1 MVTRSQRG
9 LGPNRQLA
17 AMNICKENCVGER
30 LYYVTH
36 RSSQGRYNRRKYDGE
51 AAKMEEQNVF
61 SFWGVGGYKGGG
73 RTWTG
78 KWVGL
83 GYTMSNSQRIIIL
96 KNFFKKMLLPFLF
109 FETFSEE
116 LVFIVAW
123 RHLRVGFLFRP

>member
-30 LYYVTH
+30 LYCVTH

-61 SFWGVGGYKGGG
+61 SFGGMGGYKGGG

-83 GYTMSNSQRIIIL
+83 GYTISNSQRIIFLKITFKKCSFLFYSLKHFL
-96 KNFFKKMLLPFLF
+96 KNCVHRCL
-109 FETFSEE
+109 ETFKGRFS
-116 LVFIVAW
+116 V
-123 RHLRVGFLFRP
+123 